1 MKLAVQ
7 KLHKYFEDKPA
18 FTQVSFAAAIGVTP
32 SYVSML
38 LDGTRD
44 KPGQQTIFNIR
55 QLVSLTG
62 YDIDLIDW
70 NQEADDEA

>member
-7 KLHKYFEDKPA
+7 KLHQYFDDKPS
-18 FTQVSFAAAIGVTP
+18 FTQTAFAEAIGVTP
-32 SYVSML
+32 GYVSML
-38 LDGTRD
+38 LDGTRE

-55 QLVSLTG
+55 QLVALTG

-70 NQEADDEA
+70 NQEADDEL